1 MQWRAIQIAS
11 ERLVIRPFAQTDAND
26 AFGCITPTLTRYM
39 AFDPAPSAAVFE
51 TIWLGWLPKIDAGE
65 DFAFTI
71 RDRATNGFLGLA
83 GLHRT
88 SDVEPELGIW
98 IREDRHGHG
107 YGFEAVQAVALWAAD
122 TFKSSAFIYP
132 VAKENAPSRKL
143 AEALGGVVV
152 SERTAPKYDSVVY
165 RIAAIDLEI
174 EEFKSA
180 LLRSVKDATAGQY
193 ARVHTPEGIKRM
205 GERAAGSGT
214 AADGTPPP
222 TRWAARRLPQ
232 RKYSAT

>member
-1 MQWRAIQIAS
+1 MQWRAIQITS
-11 ERLVIRPFAQTDAND
+11 ERLSIRPFSQTDAND

-39 AFDPAPSAAVFE
+39 SFDPAPSATVFE
-51 TIWLGWLPKIDAGE
+51 TIWRGWLPKIDAGE

-71 RDRATNGFLGLA
+71 RDRATKSFLGLA

-88 SDVEPELGIW
+88 GDVEPELGIW
-98 IREDRHGHG
+98 IRENEHGHG
-107 YGFEAVQAVALWAAD
+107 YGFEAVQAVAQWAAD

-152 SERTAPKYDSVVY
+152 SERTATKYDSVVY
-165 RIAAIDLEI
+165 RIPAVDSEM
-174 EEFKSA
+174 EEFKST
-180 LLRSVKDATAGQY
+180 LLRSVKDAVAGKY
-193 ARVHTPEGIKRM
+193 ARVHTPEDIKRM

-214 AADGTPPP
+214 AADDTPPSHS
-222 TRWAARRLPQ
+222 LG
-232 RKYSAT
+232 S

>member
-1 MQWRAIQIAS
+1 MQWRAIQITS
-11 ERLVIRPFAQTDAND
+11 ERLVVRPFAQTDAND
-26 AFGCITPTLTRYM
+26 AFGCITLTLTRYM
-39 AFDPAPSAAVFE
+39 SFDPAPSADVFE
-51 TIWLGWLPKIDAGE
+51 TIWRGWLPKIDAGE

-71 RDRATNGFLGLA
+71 RDRATNSFLGLA

-98 IREDRHGHG
+98 IREDQHGHG
-107 YGFEAVQAVALWAAD
+107 YGFEAVQAVALWAAG

-165 RIAAIDLEI
+165 RIAAIDLEM
-174 EEFKSA
+174 EEFNSA
-180 LLRSVKDATAGQY
+180 LLRSVKDAAAGQY
-193 ARVHTPEGIKRM
+193 ARVHTPEDIKRM
-205 GERAAGSGT
+205 GERAAGSET
-214 AADGTPPP
+214 ATDSTPPSHS
-222 TRWAARRLPQ
+222 LG
-232 RKYSAT
+232 S

>member
-1 MQWRAIQIAS
+1 MQWRAIQIKS
-11 ERLVIRPFAQTDAND
+11 ERLAVRPFSQTDAND

-39 AFDPAPSAAVFE
+39 SFDPAPSAAVFE
-51 TIWLGWLPKIDAGE
+51 TIWRGWLPKFDAGE

-88 SDVEPELGIW
+88 GDVEPELGIW
-98 IREDRHGHG
+98 IREDRQGHG
-107 YGFEAVQAVALWAAD
+107 YGFEAVQAVAQWASD

-165 RIAAIDLEI
+165 RIAAIDLEM

-180 LLRSVKDATAGQY
+180 LLRSVKDAAAGRY
-193 ARVHTPEGIKRM
+193 AREHTPEDIKRM

-214 AADGTPPP
+214 AADDTPPSHS
-222 TRWAARRLPQ
+222 LG
-232 RKYSAT
+232 S

>member
-1 MQWRAIQIAS
+1 MQWSSIEITS
-11 ERLVIRPFAQTDAND
+11 ERLVVRPFSATDAND
-26 AFGCITPTLTRYM
+26 AFVCITPTLTRFM
-39 AFDPAPSAAVFE
+39 SFDPAPSAEVFE
-51 TIWLGWLPKIDAGE
+51 TIWRGWLTKIDAGV

-71 RDRATNGFLGLA
+71 RDRTTNGFLGLA

-88 SDVEPELGIW
+88 GDVEPELGIW
-98 IREDRHGHG
+98 IREDQHARG
-107 YGFEAVQAVALWAAD
+107 YGYEAVQAVALWAAD

-165 RIAAIDLEI
+165 RIAAIDLEM

-180 LLRSVKDATAGQY
+180 LLRSVKDAAAGRH
-193 ARVHTPEGIKRM
+193 ARVHTPEDIKRM

-214 AADGTPPP
+214 AADGTPPSHS
-222 TRWAARRLPQ
+222 LG
-232 RKYSAT
+232 S